1 MRISICLAVT
11 VLCAWVTSFAEDFA
25 AGVEAYQK
33 GDYATALK
41 EWRAIADQGGSAAM
55 FNIGLMYYDGHGV
68 PQDFGQAAVWFERS
82 AEKDYAK
89 AQRDLGEMY
98 AVGKGVRRDYV
109 QAFKWLNI
117 CAAKGDETCASHRD
131 EIAHKLKASKL
142 AEAQRLSSEWRPKK
156 SPSDQ

>member
-1 MRISICLAVT
+1 MRAYIYLAILGICMAV
-11 VLCAWVTSFAEDFA
+11 VNAADFA

-41 EWRAIADQGGSAAM
+41 EWRALADQGGSAAQ
-55 FNIGLMYYDGHGV
+55 FNVGLLYFDGKGV

-82 AEKDYAK
+82 AERDYMK

-98 AVGKGVRRDYV
+98 AIGQGVKKDYV
-109 QAFKWLNI
+109 QAYKWLNI

-131 EIAHKLKASKL
+131 EIARKLKGSKL
-142 AEAQRLSSEWRPKK
+142 AEAQRQSSEWKPKK
-156 SPSDQ
+156 DPGEQ